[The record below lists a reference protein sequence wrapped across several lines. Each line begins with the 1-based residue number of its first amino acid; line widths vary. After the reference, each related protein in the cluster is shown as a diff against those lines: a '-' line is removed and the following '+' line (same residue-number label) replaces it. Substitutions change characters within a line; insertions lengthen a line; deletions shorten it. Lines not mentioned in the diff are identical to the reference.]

1 MNTISKNLENKIRK
15 QKHIILELIKNE
27 IKANR
32 DLNYYGTET
41 NIKNENNIFEYVLRN
56 KIVSQKWFDNRL
68 KNTNIET
75 LKELLKEISNN

>member
-27 IKANR
+27 IQANKE
-32 DLNYYGTET
+32 LNYYGTQI
-41 NIKNENNIFEYVLRN
+41 NIENENYIFEYVLRN
-56 KIVSQKWFDNRL
+56 KIISQKWFDNRM

-75 LKELLKEISNN
+75 LKELLNEIN

>member
-1 MNTISKNLENKIRK
+1 MNTIST
-15 QKHIILELIKNE
+15 LIKNE
-27 IKANR
+27 IQANK
-32 DLNYYGTET
+32 DLNYWGTET

-75 LKELLKEISNN
+75 LKELLKEIN